1 MAALSSNRDIVV
13 GSDQDFSNGLIL
25 AYYAEA
31 AASERKLVYVSS
43 SAGGRRAP
51 DWFISHSFDVPAAE
65 VPVQLTNPAGETY
78 TRVRSFTYGGLS
90 GCNWFLY
97 RRR

>member
-43 SAGGRRAP
+43 ADGRQAP
-51 DWFISHSFDVPAAE
+51 DWFITHTFDVPAAGA
-65 VPVQLTNPAGETY
+65 PSQLTRHTGETY
-78 TRVRSFTYGGLS
+78 GWVRSFTYGGLS